1 MKQFKK
7 WFGFMMAM
15 LVMILSGGSSY
26 AMAENP
32 PAIPS
37 GEGGGGAIG
46 PLDGPGVGGS
56 GPQWQGGSQEQQEA
70 MGNWD
75 YYVAHVNPTVV
86 EMKLESCPIDQIL
99 RASKKMTP
107 IDSVRVEYYSIGQK
121 PIMSK
126 LTTQV
131 NKQTNGN
138 SVTSYLC
145 IRL

>member
-37 GEGGGGAIG
+37 GEGGGGATG

-107 IDSVRVEYYSIGQK
+107 IDSVRVEYYSIG
-121 PIMSK
+121 
-126 LTTQV
+126 
-131 NKQTNGN
+131 
-138 SVTSYLC
+138 
-145 IRL
+145 